1 MYTNISRGPLPLYP
15 VRGCSVRGG
24 LLSVPLD
31 VSCDH
36 IPFSKPLILRK
47 WLFPV
52 RSSLQQLLSKAGCQ
66 SWTHTC
72 WVIPTLQWVICLHL
86 QLKSGWIL
94 ETSYIICIAELTLI
108 WNIKYKQGM
117 SGIYSKSTILGKQE

>member
-15 VRGCSVRGG
+15 VRGCSVGG
-24 LLSVPLD
+24 ILLSVPLD

-36 IPFSKPLILRK
+36 IPFSKPLISRK

-66 SWTHTC
+66 CWTHTLSN
-72 WVIPTLQWVICLHL
+72 PHPEWVICLHL
-86 QLKSGWIL
+86 HLKSGWIL
-94 ETSYIICIAELTLI
+94 ETSYITYIAELTLI
-108 WNIKYKQGM
+108 LNIKYKQGM
-117 SGIYSKSTILGKQE
+117 SGIYSKTTILSKQE